1 MDTTSPRTAFLV
13 ELLGS
18 FAFVFVVAGVVC
30 VNQVT
35 QPAGTEPTLAG
46 QAHLHA
52 HQPGLVGIALAQG
65 FMFAAMLSVTLLVS
79 PGYLNPSIVLMNW
92 VLGRLATARMA
103 ALLVAQL
110 LGGLLAGACLRFS
123 FQDEVLR
130 AARFGT
136 PHWNTLA
143 YGPMTR
149 LGLLTGTLIELA
161 LTFFLVL
168 VILCALREG
177 PRAAAWAGGAAL
189 AALTLIGFPLTGAA
203 LNPARWF
210 GTVFWEFAVQG
221 PDGGASP
228 LADVFVYAAGPVLGA
243 LLAGLVHAR
252 LIVPALA
259 AADTAGESART
270 ADTSKAAKSKK

>member
-1 MDTTSPRTAFLV
+1 M
-13 ELLGS
+13 
-18 FAFVFVVAGVVC
+18 
-30 VNQVT
+30 
-35 QPAGTEPTLAG
+35 
-46 QAHLHA
+46 
-52 HQPGLVGIALAQG
+52 
-65 FMFAAMLSVTLLVS
+65 
-79 PGYLNPSIVLMNW
+79 VLMNW

-103 ALLVAQL
+103 ALLAAQL

-123 FQDEVLR
+123 FQDDVLR

-136 PHWNTLA
+136 PHWNTLT

-149 LGLLTGTLIELA
+149 LGLVTGTLIELV

-203 LNPARWF
+203 LNPARWV
-210 GTVFWEFAVQG
+210 GTVFWEFAVRT

-252 LIVPALA
+252 LIAPALA
-259 AADTAGESART
+259 AAAPAGESART
-270 ADTSKAAKSKK
+270 ADTAKAIRSKK